1 MQILEKTLSIGLLS
15 TQTNCKIETIR
26 YYEKIGIFP
35 KPPRTEG
42 GHRIYSENHLKR
54 LVFIRRGRELGFS
67 LEDIRALLKL
77 IDGGGH
83 TCQQVEA
90 ITLHHLGNIHQKI
103 LDLKKLEKILA
114 KISSQCGGKCY
125 PNVLFWMHYLSGK
138 KLKLIDSSIPIG
150 HLENKL
156 RKANSFYSKSPFQS
170 LQFHECI

>member
-1 MQILEKTLSIGLLS
+1 MPIQEKTLSIGLLS

-42 GHRIYSENHLKR
+42 GHRIYSENHLKQ

-103 LDLKKLEKILA
+103 LDLKKLEKILT
-114 KISSQCGGKCY
+114 KISSECGGGVVPEC
-125 PNVLFWMHYLSGK
+125 PILDALFEQK
-138 KLKLIDSSIPIG
+138 KIKV
-150 HLENKL
+150 N
-156 RKANSFYSKSPFQS
+156 
-170 LQFHECI
+170 

>member
-1 MQILEKTLSIGLLS
+1 MPNQEKNLSIGLLS
-15 TQTNCKIETIR
+15 RQTDCKIETIR

-35 KPPRTEG
+35 KPPRTGG

-77 IDGGGH
+77 IDGGAY
-83 TCQQVEA
+83 TCQQVED

-114 KISSQCGGKCY
+114 EISSKCEGGVVPDC
-125 PNVLFWMHYLSGK
+125 PILDALFEQK
-138 KLKLIDSSIPIG
+138 KVKV
-150 HLENKL
+150 K
-156 RKANSFYSKSPFQS
+156 
-170 LQFHECI
+170 

>member
-1 MQILEKTLSIGLLS
+1 MPIHEKILSIGLLS

-42 GHRIYSENHLKR
+42 GHRVYSENHLKR

-67 LEDIRALLKL
+67 LEEIRALLKL
-77 IDGGGH
+77 IDGGAN

-90 ITLHHLGNIHQKI
+90 ITLHHIGNIHQKI

-114 KISSQCGGKCY
+114 KISSQCEGGVVPEC
-125 PNVLFWMHYLSGK
+125 PILDALFERK
-138 KLKLIDSSIPIG
+138 KIKV
-150 HLENKL
+150 N
-156 RKANSFYSKSPFQS
+156 
-170 LQFHECI
+170 

>member
-1 MQILEKTLSIGLLS
+1 MPIHKKILSIGLLS
-15 TQTNCKIETIR
+15 TQTNCKVETIR

-77 IDGGGH
+77 VDGGAN

-90 ITLHHLGNIHQKI
+90 ITLHHIANIHQKI

-114 KISSQCGGKCY
+114 KISSQCEGGVVPEC
-125 PNVLFWMHYLSGK
+125 PILDALF
-138 KLKLIDSSIPIG
+138 
-150 HLENKL
+150 EQNK
-156 RKANSFYSKSPFQS
+156 
-170 LQFHECI
+170 

>member
-1 MQILEKTLSIGLLS
+1 MPNLDIILSIGLLS
-15 TQTNCKIETIR
+15 TQTNCKVETIR

-42 GHRIYSENHLKR
+42 GHRVYSENHLKR

-77 IDGGGH
+77 IDGGAN

-90 ITLHHLGNIHQKI
+90 ITLHHIGNIHQKI

-114 KISSQCGGKCY
+114 KISSQCEGGVVPEC
-125 PNVLFWMHYLSGK
+125 PILDALF
-138 KLKLIDSSIPIG
+138 
-150 HLENKL
+150 EQNK
-156 RKANSFYSKSPFQS
+156 
-170 LQFHECI
+170 

>member
-1 MQILEKTLSIGLLS
+1 MPIQEKTLSIGLLS

-103 LDLKKLEKILA
+103 LDLKKLEKTLA
-114 KISSQCGGKCY
+114 KISSECGGGVVPEC
-125 PNVLFWMHYLSGK
+125 PILDALFEQK
-138 KLKLIDSSIPIG
+138 KIKV
-150 HLENKL
+150 N
-156 RKANSFYSKSPFQS
+156 
-170 LQFHECI
+170 

>member
-103 LDLKKLEKILA
+103 LDLKKLEKILT
-114 KISSQCGGKCY
+114 KISSECGGGVVPEC
-125 PNVLFWMHYLSGK
+125 PILDALFEQK
-138 KLKLIDSSIPIG
+138 KIKV
-150 HLENKL
+150 N
-156 RKANSFYSKSPFQS
+156 
-170 LQFHECI
+170 